1 MKNFEEIK
9 NKYEGVKM
17 DENIYN
23 ELKNMKGV
31 LIKNRGKISLNK
43 ELDWCIAYYMSE
55 GVIVD
60 GFAEYE
66 ENEFSFYF

>member
-9 NKYEGVKM
+9 NKYQDVKM
-17 DENIYN
+17 EEKTYN

-31 LIKNRGKISLNK
+31 IIKNHGKDSLSK
-43 ELDWCIAYYMSE
+43 GSDYCIARYLSE